1 MLNAMWNFAVI
12 LVIGL
17 ERGEI
22 VGEGMEKR
30 QYEGSPNEAVEKI
43 PHLEGGNS
51 SDRRGYGAR
60 QRAVDEAVGA
70 TAGAT

>member
-1 MLNAMWNFAVI
+1 MKASASAMLNAMWNFAVI

-30 QYEGSPNEAVEKI
+30 QYEGYAER
-43 PHLEGGNS
+43 GG
-51 SDRRGYGAR
+51 
-60 QRAVDEAVGA
+60 
-70 TAGAT
+70 